1 MGEQKALLPFGGGT
15 LLEYQLHSLASLE
28 QVTEIVVVTGFR
40 PERLRPLIHFE
51 AKAREAHNA
60 SFDGGKVTSILCGLR
75 AVPDDADAILLL
87 AVDQPRP
94 ARILRALIESH
105 EAAAVPIT
113 VPLNEGHRGHPIIFT
128 AALLPELRSIDEA
141 TLGVRA
147 VLERHADEINEVAF
161 GDPIVRL
168 DLNTPDDAERARRM
182 LGPSV

>member
-1 MGEQKALLPFGGGT
+1 MPHIPIHPSAQKRHRQSLKRAERNRT
-15 LLEYQLHSLASLE
+15 VRTRARSLAKTAAETIATASD
-28 QVTEIVVVTGFR
+28 
-40 PERLRPLIHFE
+40 E

-94 ARILRALIESH
+94 ARILRTLIESH
-105 EAAAVPIT
+105 EAAMAPIT

-161 GDPIVRL
+161 GDPMVRL